1 MELSG
6 LDLGVVRARF
16 FKTAQNPK
24 KWTPKKVAVPSKIGS
39 ENDAI
44 STSILEHLGSA
55 FGGRDGSKTS
65 FFGDHKVKVSFRPSC
80 SRVAA

>member
-1 MELSG
+1 MGLSG

-39 ENDAI
+39 ENDAM

-65 FFGDHKVKVSFRPSC
+65 ILGESGLDDF
-80 SRVAA
+80 